1 MRPGPVAVLLCV
13 CLGACDKGKPA
24 PTPDAK
30 PAPPA
35 APMPAP
41 VTPSEFLARG
51 LPTFIL
57 GTAGDDRADQRIAAQ
72 VGLVR
77 GMLFAAAPV
86 ALDVTIDAARGPAA
100 WPARPVVY
108 GGPHVN
114 ALMAQLAPTLPFE
127 LGPGRLAI
135 GGAVFT
141 GDALRLV
148 AVVPA
153 RAADARGPATPEFLL
168 YAGTGTPGVG
178 EINSSTVSR
187 GAEPIVIAD
196 AFGPLHR
203 GRFSLDAR
211 GTAVVAELGP
221 AARRIAWRTVER
233 SLAGA
238 ARAATVRVLFPAM
251 LAPAPTEDAT
261 VTACVRGL
269 AAVVRR
275 LAIAEPASLSVYV
288 HPDRR
293 SKLALT
299 GDGGDG
305 HAVPAALA
313 LHVLWA
319 DPSPGGALEGLV
331 AHEGTHV
338 LAYEAW
344 GGAGTPLLGE
354 GLAVWVAGRHAG
366 IPLAAWPSRL
376 QARAPLVELAS
387 SRFARLPERA
397 SYPQAGLFVEAAQR
411 KLGPSGL
418 RKLYAA
424 SADELFATLTRL
436 GATPEQLWPVP

>member
-1 MRPGPVAVLLCV
+1 
-13 CLGACDKGKPA
+13 
-24 PTPDAK
+24 
-30 PAPPA
+30 
-35 APMPAP
+35 MPAP
-41 VTPSEFLARG
+41 VTPSDFLARG
-51 LPTFIL
+51 LPTFVL
-57 GTAGDDRADQRIAAQ
+57 GTAGDDRADQRIAVQ

-77 GMLFAAAPV
+77 GLLFSSAPAV
-86 ALDVTIDAARGPAA
+86 ADVTIDASRGPSG

-114 ALMAQLAPTLPFE
+114 ALMAAIAPTLPFE
-127 LGPGRLAI
+127 LGPGRLAL
-135 GGAVFT
+135 GGAVFK
-141 GDALRLV
+141 GDDVRLV

-178 EINSSTVSR
+178 EINSRLVSR
-187 GAEPIVIAD
+187 GDEPLVIAD

-221 AARRIAWRTVER
+221 AARRIEWRAVER
-233 SLAGA
+233 PLAGS
-238 ARAATVRVLFPAM
+238 ARKVTVRVLFPAM
-251 LAPAPTEDAT
+251 LAPAATEEAT
-261 VTACVRGL
+261 VAACLRGL
-269 AAVVRR
+269 QAAVRR
-275 LAIAEPASLSVYV
+275 LALAEPAALSVYV

-293 SKLALT
+293 SKVTLT

-305 HAVPAALA
+305 HAVPAARA
-313 LHVLWA
+313 LHVLAA

-354 GLAVWVAGRHAG
+354 GLAVWVSGQHAG

-376 QARAPLVELAS
+376 PSRVPFGELATA
-387 SRFARLPERA
+387 RFARLPERA
-397 SYPQAGLFVEAAQR
+397 SYPQAGLVVEAAHR
-411 KLGPSGL
+411 RVGLAGL
-418 RKLYAA
+418 RALYTA
-424 SADELFATLTRL
+424 SADELATTLARL
-436 GATPEQLWPVP
+436 GAAPEQLWPTP